1 MSKSITKNP
10 PSYFSFQPASYWEES
25 DPLTTILR
33 NVKGT
38 NRRQMITDFWNQG
51 RFSDLNPMLLTDSA
65 SPELCRELGAIHPS
79 FMGGEYLPDLLPT
92 EVEIARVELKS
103 TTSDVIS
110 IRARRDPG
118 DELIHYRIVDEY
130 ETDFTIQSKC
140 SSLPL
145 SQGELIALL
154 DDTTEGGEGGLAHC
168 YNIMNNSAL
177 GDPESLR
184 NFTTVSSTI
193 YPDLFEHY
201 DAEHEKWCEESRPQ
215 DDEEDWADEEE

>member
-1 MSKSITKNP
+1 MSTP
-10 PSYFSFQPASYWEES
+10 TTTTPAYFSFRPASNWDAN
-25 DPLTTILR
+25 DPLSTILR
-33 NVKGT
+33 NVTGPT
-38 NRRQMITDFWNQG
+38 RRQMITDFWNQD
-51 RFSDLNPMLLTDSA
+51 RLSELDPILLADSTNPEVRQLLS
-65 SPELCRELGAIHPS
+65 AIHPS

-130 ETDFTIQSKC
+130 ETDFTIQSKA

-154 DDTTEGGEGGLAHC
+154 DYTTEGGEGGLAHC

-215 DDEEDWADEEE
+215 DDEEDWADEED

>member
-1 MSKSITKNP
+1 MCIRDS
-10 PSYFSFQPASYWEES
+10 SYWEEN
-25 DPLTTILR
+25 DPLSTILR
-33 NVKGT
+33 NIKGT
-38 NRRQMITDFWNQG
+38 NRRQMITDFWNQD
-51 RFSDLNPMLLTDSA
+51 RLSELDPILLADSTNTEVRQLL
-65 SPELCRELGAIHPS
+65 SAIHPS
-79 FMGGEYLPDLLPT
+79 FMGGEYLPDLFPT

-130 ETDFTIQSKC
+130 ETDFTIQSKA

>member
-1 MSKSITKNP
+1 MSTP
-10 PSYFSFQPASYWEES
+10 TTTTPAYFSFRPASYWEEN
-25 DPLTTILR
+25 DPLSTILR
-33 NVKGT
+33 NIKGT
-38 NRRQMITDFWNQG
+38 NRRQMITDFWNQD
-51 RFSDLNPMLLTDSA
+51 RLSELDPILLADSTNTEVRQLL
-65 SPELCRELGAIHPS
+65 SAIHPS

-130 ETDFTIQSKC
+130 ETDFTIESKA

-168 YNIMNNSAL
+168 YNILNNNSL

-215 DDEEDWADEEE
+215 DDEEDWADEED

>member
-1 MSKSITKNP
+1 MCI
-10 PSYFSFQPASYWEES
+10 
-25 DPLTTILR
+25 R
-33 NVKGT
+33 
-38 NRRQMITDFWNQG
+38 
-51 RFSDLNPMLLTDSA
+51 DS
-65 SPELCRELGAIHPS
+65 
-79 FMGGEYLPDLLPT
+79 
-92 EVEIARVELKS
+92 
-103 TTSDVIS
+103 VIS

-130 ETDFTIQSKC
+130 ETDFTIQSKA

>member
-1 MSKSITKNP
+1 MSTPTTSTP
-10 PSYFSFQPASYWEES
+10 TYFSFRPASYWEEN
-25 DPLTTILR
+25 DPLSTILR
-33 NVKGT
+33 NIKGT
-38 NRRQMITDFWNQG
+38 NRRQMITDFWNQD
-51 RFSDLNPMLLTDSA
+51 RLSELDPILLADSTNPEVRQLLS
-65 SPELCRELGAIHPS
+65 AIHPS

-130 ETDFTIQSKC
+130 ETDFTIQSKA

-201 DAEHEKWCEESRPQ
+201 DAEHEKWCEESRAQ
-215 DDEEDWADEEE
+215 DNEEDWADEED